1 MFVVLPLFPVAT
13 QLKLDSVYPVA
24 HCPQIDGESCEIQP
38 AMGVKQKPELR
49 ILGGAQD
56 VHRPSSWVGSRQEG
70 LECWISSRTI
80 AIKKMEFL
88 IIIFYY
94 N

>member
-1 MFVVLPLFPVAT
+1 MLPVGM
-13 QLKLDSVYPVA
+13 QVKLVSVYPVA
-24 HCPQIDGESCEIQP
+24 HCPQRDGEIWEIQP
-38 AMGVKQKPELR
+38 VMGVKQKPKLR
-49 ILGGAQD
+49 ILGGWQE
-56 VHRPSSWVGSRQEG
+56 VHRPSSWVGRRQEG
-70 LECWISSRTI
+70 LECWMSSRTI